1 MHRMTPLDTGFRT
14 YHGASRAT
22 VDSVQDFHLM
32 QTMAGNLMRGE
43 ARKKIERWQSFGFS
57 SVILPRSQSGGGQ
70 SGGGAGNPAGQAA
83 EAFMVYV
90 GGNRSHPV
98 AAVIDDRRHRP
109 RGLKPGE
116 SAQYDDIGQMTLLR
130 RDFSALLSLDDD
142 SSAGGNGTKRFA
154 SLRHVQKQKQPMPQA
169 ANTAEQL
176 QAQQTEAENFKH
188 EGDTVN
194 TEVRASK
201 DRIEFLTGDNLVGH
215 YDRPSNTWEIYEK
228 AGAFK
233 IIIAGDKILCQ
244 RGDSLHSLR
253 VDSTHVHM
261 RWGGNAI
268 FVDDGGCWSTSPI
281 GLKADPA

>member
-1 MHRMTPLDTGFRT
+1 MHRMTPLDSGFRT

-43 ARKKIERWQSFGFS
+43 ARKKIERWQNFGFS
-57 SVILPRSQSGGGQ
+57 SVILPPNQSG
-70 SGGGAGNPAGQAA
+70 SAAGNLAGKGA

-98 AAVIDDRRHRP
+98 AASIDDRRHRP

-130 RDFSALLSLDDD
+130 RGFSALLSLDDD
-142 SSAGGNGTKRFA
+142 SSAGGDGTKRFA
-154 SLRHVQKQKQPMPQA
+154 SLRHVQKQKQPMPQGGT
-169 ANTAEQL
+169 TAEQL
-176 QAQQTEAENFKH
+176 QAQQTDAENFKH

-201 DRIEFLTGDNLVGH
+201 DRIEFRTGDDLVGH

-228 AGAFK
+228 SGTFR

-244 RGDSLHSLR
+244 RGDNTHSLR
-253 VDSTHVHM
+253 VDATHVHM

-268 FVDDGGCWSTSPI
+268 FVDNAGCHSTVPI
-281 GLKADPA
+281 DVVPDPI